1 MAQGRAA
8 IADFPICKMGETEAT
23 IKGRDH
29 VKEGRKVL
37 PKFVITS
44 SFNKGMIRTMRI
56 HPRE

>member
-44 SFNKGMIRTMRI
+44 SFNKGMIRTM
-56 HPRE
+56 